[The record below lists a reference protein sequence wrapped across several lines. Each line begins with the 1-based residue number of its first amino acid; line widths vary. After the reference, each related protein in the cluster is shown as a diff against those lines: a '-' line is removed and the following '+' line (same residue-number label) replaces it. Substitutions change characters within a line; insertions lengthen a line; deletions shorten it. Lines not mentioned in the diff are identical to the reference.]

1 VDAHPNSPTAPTLQ
15 SIVPLGAVPGRLRAA
30 AVRVLGGWGYTW
42 EDVTFAGTAT
52 LPSGEFWQLAP
63 GADEIWV
70 LAVATA
76 PLAVGDKLE
85 SAGGRAGAVRVS
97 AFSGGVIPVTP
108 YQARIYEYLGRWG
121 GGGTPE
127 RPEPPAFPT
136 TSEME
141 PAAPDQQG

>member
-1 VDAHPNSPTAPTLQ
+1 VDAHPNSPAAPTLQ

-30 AVRVLGGWGYTW
+30 TTRVLSDWGYTW

-76 PLAVGDKLE
+76 PLAVGDELE

-127 RPEPPAFPT
+127 HPQPPALPT

-141 PAAPDQQG
+141 PAPRVSG